1 MIYYDGVYVDIHHIF
16 NITSVVLFSC
26 YLIVC
31 RWQTIK
37 KNFGTSQTTTGGAT
51 GRTWSK
57 GEEVRDIQQHIL
69 PHTVTLSILLK
80 KFQYMYYSHYWW
92 HVIVKD
98 FLNLKILPAC
108 MSFILRIIMI
118 TKRDVR
124 NILTFVWF
132 VCAHMIWFFWQSK
145 KPAPRTTLGTGK
157 SEDDS
162 ESSGDEDVEDDE
174 EVYESIVSDHAR
186 LSLYLQWPHNT
197 YNHLWLYFK

>member
-16 NITSVVLFSC
+16 NITSVVLVSL

-37 KNFGTSQTTTGGAT
+37 KNFGTSQTTTGGAA

-69 PHTVTLSILLK
+69 PHTVTLSILHK
-80 KFQYMYYSHYWW
+80 KFQYMYYSHNWW
-92 HVIVKD
+92 RDCERFFKSKN
-98 FLNLKILPAC
+98 FTC
-108 MSFILRIIMI
+108 MYEFYFTYYMI

-124 NILTFVWF
+124 NILTFVWL

>member
-1 MIYYDGVYVDIHHIF
+1 MTNYQKEFWNKPDNNRRSYRKNMEQRGRGERYPATHTTPYCDPVNTTHIISIH
-16 NITSVVLFSC
+16 VLFTLLMTCDCERFFKS
-26 YLIVC
+26 
-31 RWQTIK
+31 
-37 KNFGTSQTTTGGAT
+37 KNFTC
-51 GRTWSK
+51 
-57 GEEVRDIQQHIL
+57 
-69 PHTVTLSILLK
+69 
-80 KFQYMYYSHYWW
+80 MYEFYFTYY
-92 HVIVKD
+92 
-98 FLNLKILPAC
+98 
-108 MSFILRIIMI
+108 MI

-157 SEDDS
+157 SKDDS

>member
-16 NITSVVLFSC
+16 NITSVVLFSL

-69 PHTVTLSILLK
+69 PHTVTLSILLT
-80 KFQYMYYSHYWW
+80 KFQYMYYSHNWW

-108 MSFILRIIMI
+108 MSFILRIIWQQKEMSEI
-118 TKRDVR
+118 SLLLFGLFV
-124 NILTFVWF
+124 LTWYD
-132 VCAHMIWFFWQSK
+132 FFDKVKSQLREQPLGLEKAKMTQSLLGMKMWKMMK
-145 KPAPRTTLGTGK
+145 KFM
-157 SEDDS
+157 S
-162 ESSGDEDVEDDE
+162 
-174 EVYESIVSDHAR
+174 
-186 LSLYLQWPHNT
+186 Q
-197 YNHLWLYFK
+197 

>member
-16 NITSVVLFSC
+16 NITSVVLFSL

-69 PHTVTLSILLK
+69 PQTVTLSILLK
-80 KFQYMYYSHYWW
+80 KFQYMYYSHNWW

-132 VCAHMIWFFWQSK
+132 VCTHMIWFFDKVKSQLREQPLGLEKAKMTQSLLGMKMWKMMK
-145 KPAPRTTLGTGK
+145 KFM
-157 SEDDS
+157 S
-162 ESSGDEDVEDDE
+162 
-174 EVYESIVSDHAR
+174 
-186 LSLYLQWPHNT
+186 Q
-197 YNHLWLYFK
+197 